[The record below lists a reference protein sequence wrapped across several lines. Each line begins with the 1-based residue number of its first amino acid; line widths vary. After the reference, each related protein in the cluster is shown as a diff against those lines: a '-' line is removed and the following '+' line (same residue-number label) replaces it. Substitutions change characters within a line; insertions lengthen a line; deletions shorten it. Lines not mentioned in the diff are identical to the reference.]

1 MSPEPEGPDRI
12 SEKIRRTREGY
23 SGRIW
28 RAFWRTTGLEE
39 LSSARKAA
47 VLGVGAVGIVL
58 LGLGV
63 FTDLPY
69 SWSLRRRWRSCRY
82 FFTKR
87 RRSRTRMLTSTRSL
101 NLETSTERVK

>member
-12 SEKIRRTREGY
+12 SEKVRRTREGY

-28 RAFWRTTGLEE
+28 RAFWHATGFEE
-39 LSSARKAA
+39 LSPARKAA
-47 VLGVGAVGIVL
+47 VLGVGAAGIML

-69 SWSLRRRWRSCRY
+69 SWLITAALAILPILFHKKKEEPDEDGGPHSGLKSGSDNR
-82 FFTKR
+82 
-87 RRSRTRMLTSTRSL
+87 
-101 NLETSTERVK
+101 EG